1 MSLTKLVHSSQLT
14 IHRIRKET
22 VYKRRRRFG
31 FTLVELLV
39 VIFIISLLVTL
50 GTITYNNS
58 VQKSRDSKRKNDLQT
73 IKQALETYFQQNN
86 KYPDQGTIIYGRIK
100 CNAGLDT
107 TELAWGSAFICNS
120 ATYAALLPRDPKGT
134 TSYYYTSSSPNLTY
148 TLAAA
153 LENTGD
159 PDYCDPIV
167 TNCVTSRKLP
177 CQPASPYNYCIVNP

>member
-100 CNAGLDT
+100 CNAGPDT
-107 TELAWGSAFICNS
+107 TELLWGYPFICNG
-120 ATYAALLPRDPKGT
+120 ATYAAYYPETQKEQLPITTLL
-134 TSYYYTSSSPNLTY
+134 LHQ
-148 TLAAA
+148 
-153 LENTGD
+153 
-159 PDYCDPIV
+159 I
-167 TNCVTSRKLP
+167 
-177 CQPASPYNYCIVNP
+177 